1 MVAAFINSAE
11 FAKIMEE
18 KRIRVEVDSQVC
30 ELDAAEC
37 STIEDIKGK
46 IKLMYKIE
54 DVELFHKENLLIDS
68 QEYRKLLE
76 GIETIDIKAILGKYR
91 CNNLA
96 EEGLEEVKE
105 SAAPE
110 IAQADLDEACTIS
123 NVLQDAIT
131 TELNQNENL
140 QNEHKNK
147 CIINAEEKE
156 AAKSE
161 ELIYNS
167 SVNSIEKSEIIDETK
182 NANEKKYSEEEE
194 DIKQCASDI
203 STDLSV
209 ETVETNTLE
218 VNHIEQNS
226 KPINTEE
233 KLQEKDNNDK
243 NTDDLFLNN
252 KTEDNS
258 MKGLIDPE
266 NSIKETADST
276 VKNILEEN
284 SEFVSIRTIETNK
297 ELFVKKSSLINING
311 KMYYLKKKKGK
322 KSTTST
328 LSQTMSRLLP
338 RLSSFATYLFFAI
351 FLTFYMNL
359 VFLIILLVILTLF
372 ALEKIRLKVEFRRN
386 DRFKNMLK
394 QILCFVS
401 SLWLNPGHNMTVYE
415 RNNE

>member
-37 STIEDIKGK
+37 NTIEDIKGK

-91 CNNLA
+91 CNNSA
-96 EEGLEEVKE
+96 EEGSEEVKE
-105 SAAPE
+105 SAAPQ
-110 IAQADLDEACTIS
+110 IAQSDLDRACAIS
-123 NVLQDAIT
+123 NVLQEAIT
-131 TELNQNENL
+131 TELNQNENSH
-140 QNEHKNK
+140 NMHKNK

-156 AAKSE
+156 TTKSE
-161 ELIYNS
+161 ELIYNYG
-167 SVNSIEKSEIIDETK
+167 VNSIEKSEIIDETK

-203 STDLSV
+203 SADLSV

-233 KLQEKDNNDK
+233 KLQEKDNTDK
-243 NTDDLFLNN
+243 NRDDLFLNN
-252 KTEDNS
+252 KIEDNS
-258 MKGLIDPE
+258 MKGLIDSE
-266 NSIKETADST
+266 NSIKQTADST
-276 VKNILEEN
+276 VENILEEN

-297 ELFVKKSSLINING
+297 ELFVKKNSLINING

-322 KSTTST
+322 RITTST
-328 LSQTMSRLLP
+328 LSQTVTRLLP
-338 RLSSFATYLFFAI
+338 RLSSLTTYLFFAI

-372 ALEKIRLKVEFRRN
+372 ALEKIRLKIEFRRN

-394 QILCFVS
+394 QILCFIS

-415 RNNE
+415 RTNE